1 MVEKGNIDLDEGS
14 GLEEEGL
21 GEGTINLDKDKHI
34 IATTVLI
41 PKDLLKQLGFIAVEE
56 GVSRGEIIRR
66 AVKDYLG
73 SHNPK
78 SKDEDYTGKVE
89 KVKELTKTLEKQEI
103 EVTVE
108 AEDLYPENIDNTIK
122 TLEKAITESET

>member
-1 MVEKGNIDLDEGS
+1 MAEKEKNIEEDLDEEED
-14 GLEEEGL
+14 LEEK
-21 GEGTINLDKDKHI
+21 TINLDKDKHI
-34 IATTVLI
+34 IATTVVI

-66 AVKDYLG
+66 AVKEYLAG
-73 SHNPK
+73 HNPK
-78 SKDEDYTGKVE
+78 SKEDAYTGKVE
-89 KVKELTKTLEKQEI
+89 KVKELIKTLEKQEI

-108 AEDLYPENIDNTIK
+108 AEDLYPENIDATIK